1 MIDIQLRII
10 QPWFKSL
17 NLQLRINGLH
27 VNITTGTTL
36 DGPGRNVLLNFF
48 KDNNLLNNKHIPDT
62 YKFNSRENRLK
73 LLAGLIDSDGYLSN
87 NVYEFTLKSE
97 ILVND
102 IIFLVRSLCFF
113 TYKKEIQKT
122 CTNGPN
128 GSVTGNYLR
137 FHICGEG
144 LEEILVLLERKRAH
158 ERRSKK
164 MHV

>member
-1 MIDIQLRII
+1 M
-10 QPWFKSL
+10 
-17 NLQLRINGLH
+17 
-27 VNITTGTTL
+27 
-36 DGPGRNVLLNFF
+36 LLNFF

-97 ILVND
+97 ILVNN
-102 IIFLVRSLCFF
+102 IIFLVRSLGFF
-113 TYKKEIQKT
+113 TYKKEVQKT
-122 CTNGPN
+122 CTNSVNGP
-128 GSVTGNYLR
+128 VTGNYLR

-144 LEEILVLLERKRAH
+144 LEEIPVLLERKRAH

-164 MHV
+164 DACVNGLKIVSVGKREFYGFKLDRIAHFLLGDFTVTH